1 MAETTYYVRIRGRV
15 TGPYSMADLQKLART
30 GRVSRAYDVSTNGK
44 DWMPAGK
51 LEGVFGILIPV
62 PPRPVA
68 PAPAPAKTAPA
79 PNPVLT
85 PALELLL
92 ASPPPPAAAP
102 LAPAPSAAVPSATAA
117 PSESTE
123 PPPAAVILPSPVEPS
138 ASAPSPAPAP
148 VPSRVPA
155 ARPGPPAI
163 FELPVTQIGPGEQDQ
178 PIPLTLT
185 DLIPPPPDIS
195 PPAPP
200 EIRAVP
206 AAPSLA
212 ARFRRQARRLGLV
225 HGLCGGMALLI
236 CLNIPISSSGS
247 QLVWWWDLWDKPD
260 SIPMLIFLVYS
271 GVAGLGAILTSFL
284 ARGAVRGWS
293 YLVAAGLGIC
303 LLVPATTS
311 PPASN
316 LVLGAS
322 MLLPASV
329 WLLVCVLLFRPAAPQ
344 AGVGR
349 SLQAVFAGLVCFV
362 ILLVAIPADLELAR
376 IQQNGVRPDWVMVPI
391 LLSIGVWVLSGVCGA
406 LGLVGAKM
414 GFSDL
419 VNRAAVYWGNA
430 AIAVFAAAVMATG
443 LGLTLTFG
451 DPSGGSRFH
460 WIQMLRLLVTGLTL
474 SILMATGLSEILAQT
489 LPESDAT

>member
-15 TGPYSMADLQKLART
+15 TGPYSIADLQKLART

-79 PNPVLT
+79 PDPVLT
-85 PALELLL
+85 PALELLF
-92 ASPPPPAAAP
+92 ASPPSPAAAP
-102 LAPAPSAAVPSATAA
+102 TAPATAA
-117 PSESTE
+117 PPASTE

-138 ASAPSPAPAP
+138 ASGPPPAPAP
-148 VPSRVPA
+148 IPSRVPA

-163 FELPVTQIGPGEQDQ
+163 VELQFTQILSGEHTQA
-178 PIPLTLT
+178 IPLTLT

-200 EIRAVP
+200 EVRPVP
-206 AAPSLA
+206 AAPSRA
-212 ARFRRQARRLGLV
+212 ASFRRQARRLGLV
-225 HGLCGGMALLI
+225 HGVCGGVALLI
-236 CLNIPISSSGS
+236 CLNVPISTSGS
-247 QLVWWWDLWDKPD
+247 RLVWWWDLWDKPG

-271 GVAGLGAILTSFL
+271 GVVGLGAILTSFL

-293 YLVAAGLGIC
+293 YLVAAGLGIS

-376 IQQNGVRPDWVMVPI
+376 IQHDGGRPDWVIAAI
-391 LLSIGVWVLSGVCGA
+391 LLSIGVWVLSGVCA
-406 LGLVGAKM
+406 AMGLVDAKM
-414 GFSDL
+414 GFSKL
-419 VNRAAVYWGNA
+419 VNRVAVVWGNA
-430 AIAVFAAAVMATG
+430 AIAVFAAAAMATG
-443 LGLTLTFG
+443 LGLTFTFG
-451 DPSGGSRFH
+451 DPSDGSRLH
-460 WIQMLRLLVTGLTL
+460 WIQMLRLLATGLTL